1 MNDGWK
7 TQPDPQTIMELA
19 STVAIVHSVSTS
31 MAATGGPGERLTGSV
46 RERIRG
52 LTPSLSPTG
61 RRIAEVVMRDP
72 GRVVEL
78 TVTDLAVESG
88 TSLASVVRF
97 CQDLDLRGFG
107 DLKLRLAAESA
118 RPAEADAEQVEGP
131 RGVLASVLRS
141 SAEAL
146 AAAASTVDPG
156 VFTTIVDVLARSR
169 HVLVVGVGTSAPL
182 AQDCAYRFRSIGLLA
197 EAPPDIHVQHV
208 SAALLRPEAACLAV
222 SHTGQTRETLA
233 AVTSARDAG
242 AATIG
247 ITSFHRSPLTEA
259 CDHTIVAGSHETRH
273 HVEARAS
280 RLVHSAVLDA
290 IHAAI
295 AQKQPDLAAA
305 AARHAAHVVAEHRL

>member
-1 MNDGWK
+1 M
-7 TQPDPQTIMELA
+7 ISVA
-19 STVAIVHSVSTS
+19 AIVVGVSTS
-31 MAATGGPGERLTGSV
+31 TTETGEPGERLSGSV

-52 LTPSLSPTG
+52 LSPSLSPTG

-72 GRVVEL
+72 ARIVEL

-88 TSLASVVRF
+88 TSMASVVRF

-118 RPAEADAEQVEGP
+118 RPAETVSEPVEGP
-131 RGVLASVLRS
+131 SGILSSVLRS
-141 SAEAL
+141 SADAL
-146 AAAASTVDPG
+146 ATAASTVDPEI
-156 VFTTIVDVLARSR
+156 FTAVVDVLGRAG

-197 EAPPDIHVQHV
+197 EAPPDVHVQHV
-208 SAALLRPEAACLAV
+208 GAALLRPDAACLAI

-233 AVTSARDAG
+233 AVTAARDAG
-242 AATIG
+242 AATVG
-247 ITSFHRSPLTEA
+247 ITSFHRSPLTEV
-259 CDHTIVAGSHETRH
+259 CDHALVAGSHETRH

-290 IHAAI
+290 VHAAI
-295 AQKQPDLAAA
+295 ARNRPDT
-305 AARHAAHVVAEHRL
+305 AARHAAHIVAEHRL

>member
-1 MNDGWK
+1 MDL
-7 TQPDPQTIMELA
+7 I
-19 STVAIVHSVSTS
+19 STVAIVGGVSTS
-31 MAATGGPGERLTGSV
+31 TAASGGSGERLTGSV

-118 RPAEADAEQVEGP
+118 RPADVEAEPADGP
-131 RGVLASVLRS
+131 GGILASVLRS
-141 SAEAL
+141 SADAL
-146 AAAASTVDPG
+146 AAAASTVDPDA
-156 VFTTIVDVLARSR
+156 FTAVVDVVAQAR

-197 EAPPDIHVQHV
+197 EAPPDAHVQHV
-208 SAALLRPEAACLAV
+208 SAALLRPGAACLAI

-242 AATIG
+242 GATIG
-247 ITSFHRSPLTEA
+247 ITSFHRSPLTEV
-259 CDHTIVAGSHETRH
+259 CDHSVVAGSHETRH

-295 AQKQPDLAAA
+295 AQNHPGLADA
-305 AARHAAHVVAEHRL
+305 AARRAAHIVAEHRM

>member
-1 MNDGWK
+1 MAAD
-7 TQPDPQTIMELA
+7 LV
-19 STVAIVHSVSTS
+19 SAIAIIGGVSTS
-31 MAATGGPGERLTGSV
+31 TAATSEPDERLTGSV

-107 DLKLRLAAESA
+107 DLKLRLAAESV
-118 RPAEADAEQVEGP
+118 RPADANAEPVDGP
-131 RGVLASVLRS
+131 RGILASVLRS
-141 SAEAL
+141 SADAL
-146 AAAASTVDPG
+146 TAAASTVDPDA
-156 VFTTIVDVLARSR
+156 FTAVVDTLAQAQ

-208 SAALLRPEAACLAV
+208 SAALLRPEAACLAI

-233 AVTSARDAG
+233 AITSARDAG

-247 ITSFHRSPLTEA
+247 ITSFHRSPLTEV
-259 CDHTIVAGSHETRH
+259 CDHSLVAGSHETRH

-295 AQKQPDLAAA
+295 TQNHPDLADA
-305 AARHAAHVVAEHRL
+305 AARHAAHIVAEHRL

>member
-1 MNDGWK
+1 
-7 TQPDPQTIMELA
+7 
-19 STVAIVHSVSTS
+19 
-31 MAATGGPGERLTGSV
+31 
-46 RERIRG
+46 
-52 LTPSLSPTG
+52 
-61 RRIAEVVMRDP
+61 MRDP
-72 GRVVEL
+72 ARVVEL

-118 RPAEADAEQVEGP
+118 RPADAEAEPVDGP

-146 AAAASTVDPG
+146 AAAASTVDPDTFMA
-156 VFTTIVDVLARSR
+156 VVDVLTRAR

-197 EAPPDIHVQHV
+197 EAPPDVHVQHV
-208 SAALLRPEAACLAV
+208 SAALLRPDAVCLAI

-233 AVTSARDAG
+233 AIASARDAG

-247 ITSFHRSPLTEA
+247 ITSFHRSPLTES
-259 CDHTIVAGSHETRH
+259 CDHSLVAGSHETRH

-290 IHAAI
+290 IHSAI
-295 AQKQPDLAAA
+295 VQSDPDLADA
-305 AARHAAHVVAEHRL
+305 AARRAAHIVAEHRL

>member
-1 MNDGWK
+1 MIAAD
-7 TQPDPQTIMELA
+7 LV
-19 STVAIVHSVSTS
+19 SVVAIVGGVSTS
-31 MAATGGPGERLTGSV
+31 TAATDEPGERLTGSV
-46 RERIRG
+46 RERIRC

-61 RRIAEVVMRDP
+61 RRIAEVVTRDP
-72 GRVVEL
+72 GRVVGL

-118 RPAEADAEQVEGP
+118 RPADAGAEPVDGP
-131 RGVLASVLRS
+131 VGVLASVLRS
-141 SAEAL
+141 SADAL
-146 AAAASTVDPG
+146 AAAASTVDPDAFG
-156 VFTTIVDVLARSR
+156 VVVEAIARAP

-182 AQDCAYRFRSIGLLA
+182 AQDCAYRFRSIGLLT
-197 EAPPDIHVQHV
+197 EAPPDTHVQHV
-208 SAALLRPEAACLAV
+208 SAALLRPEAVCLAI

-242 AATIG
+242 ANTIG

-259 CDHTIVAGSHETRH
+259 CDHVLVAGSHETRH

-290 IHAAI
+290 IHAAVT
-295 AQKQPDLAAA
+295 QTVPDAAAA